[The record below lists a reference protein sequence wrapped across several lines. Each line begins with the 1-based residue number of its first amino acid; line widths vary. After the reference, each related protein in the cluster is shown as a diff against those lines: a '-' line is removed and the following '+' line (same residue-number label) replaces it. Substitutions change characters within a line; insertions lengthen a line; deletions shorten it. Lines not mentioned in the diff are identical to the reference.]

1 MTLQNR
7 VLLSP
12 HYYAAAAAAAATA
25 GGGGGRRQKHLSG
38 ASIVT
43 LPCEGSLVISPPTNF
58 VKASPEELRQQ
69 LLRNGEQCRLPAPH
83 MPVAK
88 HNFEPEVSPINS
100 KGPTFPHS
108 FLRFK
113 VENTFMQPRKRG
125 KVCYI

>member
-12 HYYAAAAAAAATA
+12 HYYTATAATA

-69 LLRNGEQCRLPAPH
+69 LLRNGEQC
-83 MPVAK
+83 
-88 HNFEPEVSPINS
+88 
-100 KGPTFPHS
+100 
-108 FLRFK
+108 
-113 VENTFMQPRKRG
+113 
-125 KVCYI
+125 